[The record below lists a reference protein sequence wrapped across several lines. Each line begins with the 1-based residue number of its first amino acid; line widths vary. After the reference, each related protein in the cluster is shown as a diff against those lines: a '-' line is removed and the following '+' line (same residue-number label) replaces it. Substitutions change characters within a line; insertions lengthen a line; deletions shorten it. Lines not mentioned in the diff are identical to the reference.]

1 MPIVPYIPLI
11 AAGIGAASASKTRK
25 AAQRQ
30 ADLDRAERSKAKAD
44 FDKRIAKYEKSQF
57 VPLDLEALKTENVFE
72 EADLSKDV
80 LPAADYAREQFQQQ
94 QANIMQG
101 LKGAAGASGIAGLA
115 QSLSNQAADQSRQTG
130 VTIGQQLTQN
140 RRLAL
145 QEKSQKQM
153 QERQIILSNMQGKNQ
168 FELDKMATLMGVA
181 GQRTYAAGAS
191 LAQQQ
196 QNIMNLQAANTQMW
210 ASTVQSL
217 GQTMAAG
224 NTGGAPAGTTTT
236 VPSDRRLKK
245 DISLIGKSPSGLNI
259 YSFKYID
266 KSIGN
271 GTYQGVMSDEVPQ
284 EAVGIRNG
292 YDTVNYDMLDV
303 EFKQI

>member
-1 MPIVPYIPLI
+1 MPWVPLAV
-11 AAGIGAASASKTRK
+11 AAIGAMSASKTRK
-25 AAQRQ
+25 AVQRQ
-30 ADLDRAERSKAKAD
+30 ADLDRAERDKAKAD
-44 FDKRIAKYEKSQF
+44 FDKRIAKYEKSEF
-57 VPLDLEALKTENVFE
+57 VPLDLEALKTEDIFE

-101 LKGAAGASGIAGLA
+101 LKGVAGASGIAGLA
-115 QSLSNQAADQSRQTG
+115 QSLSNQAVQQARQTG

-181 GQRTYAAGAS
+181 GARTSAAAQS

-196 QNIMNLQAANTQMW
+196 SNLIALQGQQTQMW
-210 ASTVQSL
+210 GQAIGST
-217 GQTMAAG
+217 
-224 NTGGAPAGTTTT
+224 
-236 VPSDRRLKK
+236 DW
-245 DISLIGKSPSGLNI
+245 
-259 YSFKYID
+259 
-266 KSIGN
+266 
-271 GTYQGVMSDEVPQ
+271 
-284 EAVGIRNG
+284 EAVGAS
-292 YDTVNYDMLDV
+292 
-303 EFKQI
+303 FKSS

>member
-1 MPIVPYIPLI
+1 MSGWIAGATIVSGLMASNQANKSRR
-11 AAGIGAASASKTRK
+11 AAE
-25 AAQRQ
+25 RQ
-30 ADLDRAERSKAKAD
+30 AALDRIERDKAKAE
-44 FDKRIAKYEKSQF
+44 FDKRIAKYEAMEY

-72 EADLSKDV
+72 DVDLTKDV
-80 LPAADYAREQFQQQ
+80 LPAADYAREQFQEQ

-101 LKGAAGASGIAGLA
+101 LRGAAGTSGIAGLA
-115 QSLSNQAADQSRQTG
+115 KSLSMQAVDQARQTSL
-130 VTIGQQLTQN
+130 TIGQQLAQG

-210 ASTVQSL
+210 ASSIQSL
-217 GQTMAAG
+217 GQTMA
-224 NTGGAPAGTTTT
+224 N
-236 VPSDRRLKK
+236 R
-245 DISLIGKSPSGLNI
+245 
-259 YSFKYID
+259 
-266 KSIGN
+266 
-271 GTYQGVMSDEVPQ
+271 
-284 EAVGIRNG
+284 
-292 YDTVNYDMLDV
+292 
-303 EFKQI
+303 